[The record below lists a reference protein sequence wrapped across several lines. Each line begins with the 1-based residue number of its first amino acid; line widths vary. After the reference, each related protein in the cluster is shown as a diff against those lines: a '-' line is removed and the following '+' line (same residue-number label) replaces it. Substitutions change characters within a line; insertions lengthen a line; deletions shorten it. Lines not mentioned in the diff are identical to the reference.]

1 MDSVRPHGIF
11 YLKITHKEYE
21 QDDTYQDY
29 HYMVAGQYMVPHGH
43 TGQYVEC
50 ESKDCHEHEAG
61 IDVRR
66 ARPNDILEGFV
77 PAT

>member
-43 TGQYVEC
+43 AGQ
-50 ESKDCHEHEAG
+50 
-61 IDVRR
+61 
-66 ARPNDILEGFV
+66 
-77 PAT
+77 